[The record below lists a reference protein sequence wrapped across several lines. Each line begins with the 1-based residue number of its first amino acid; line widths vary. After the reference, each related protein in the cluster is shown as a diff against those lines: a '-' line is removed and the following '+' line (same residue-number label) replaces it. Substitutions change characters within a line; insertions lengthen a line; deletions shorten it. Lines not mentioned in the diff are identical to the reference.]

1 MLGDPASGEFN
12 ANIVREVLYLLVFPA
27 KVETPQVAF
36 QVMMD
41 LITGS
46 TYASE
51 LAAGESTPAEGQQGS
66 NGKSATQHLE
76 RTGSEISL
84 LAGAENAPSPFQT
97 APRAAGARQNYARAE
112 KLLWSLLTSRDSIS
126 TACVPSKSEA
136 AALLRVYRRVLQ
148 AAQWKPDTLANKQIT
163 KSGLLSFM
171 AGGSGANFSGDIDES
186 AHDALAHSGVD
197 MTHSMVLEVE
207 ELFCTLNLLSA
218 LCKVLVLA
226 HKTHEKKHANGAA
239 EDGESHLSFEA
250 LFESVSVGTKSDFAN
265 SILESLS
272 SCTYL
277 WKRRF
282 EGSLLMTF
290 KTENLLL
297 HKPRVA
303 AVDGA
308 PSSQRVDVSSTIK
321 ESNRRFLL
329 QDTPLVPA
337 AAVFRLV
344 TKSIP
349 LPKSVH
355 EFIQRLFVR

>member
-1 MLGDPASGEFN
+1 MLGDPASGDFN

-41 LITGS
+41 LITGT

-51 LAAGESTPAEGQQGS
+51 LAAGDTTPADGQGS
-66 NGKSATQHLE
+66 NGKSASQLE

-84 LAGAENAPSPFQT
+84 LAGTENAPSPFQS
-97 APRAAGARQNYARAE
+97 APAAASGARQNLARAE
-112 KLLWSLLTSRDSIS
+112 KLLWSLLTSRDSMS
-126 TACVPSKSEA
+126 SACVPSKSEA
-136 AALLRVYRRVLQ
+136 AALLRVYRRILQ
-148 AAQWKPDTLANKQIT
+148 AAQWKPDTLANKQIA

-197 MTHSMVLEVE
+197 MTHGMVLEVE
-207 ELFCTLNLLSA
+207 EVFCTLNLLSA

-226 HKTHEKKHANGAA
+226 HKTHEKKHTGSAA
-239 EDGESHLSFEA
+239 EDGESHLTFEA

-265 SILESLS
+265 SILECLS

-297 HKPRVA
+297 HKPKGVA
-303 AVDGA
+303 DGA
-308 PSSQRVDVSSTIK
+308 SSSQRVDVSSTIK
-321 ESNRRFLL
+321 EANRRFLL
-329 QDTPLVPA
+329 QETPLVPA
-337 AAVFRLV
+337 SAVFRLV

>member
-1 MLGDPASGEFN
+1 MLGDPAAGEFN

-41 LITGS
+41 LITGA

-51 LAAGESTPAEGQQGS
+51 LVAGESGAADGQGS
-66 NGKSATQHLE
+66 NGKVVAHLE
-76 RTGSEISL
+76 RTSSEMSL
-84 LAGAENAPSPFQT
+84 LGGAESTPSPAQVG
-97 APRAAGARQNYARAE
+97 AVGARQNLARAE
-112 KLLWSLLTSRDSIS
+112 KLLWSLLTSRDSMS
-126 TACVPSKSEA
+126 TAAVPSKGEA
-136 AALLRVYRRVLQ
+136 AALLRIYRRVLQ

-197 MTHSMVLEVE
+197 ITHAMVLEVE

-218 LCKVLVLA
+218 LCKALVLA
-226 HKTHEKKHANGAA
+226 HKTHEKKHTGSAD
-239 EDGESHLSFEA
+239 DGESHLSFEA

-265 SILESLS
+265 SILECLS

-290 KTENLLL
+290 KVENLLL
-297 HKPRVA
+297 HKPKSSA
-303 AVDGA
+303 DSATSST
-308 PSSQRVDVSSTIK
+308 PSQRADVASTIK
-321 ESNRRFLL
+321 EANKRFLL
-329 QDTPLVPA
+329 QEAPLVPA
-337 AAVFRLV
+337 SAVFRLV